1 MGALERDEMRRFFG
15 LIPRQGKRP
24 PYPQV
29 GVTNFR
35 VVGTLRAGDLRGRS
49 EERAE
54 ALVPIQ
60 VGPGGAEADE
70 NPAAADS
77 DFGSHLDQQA
87 APCAGV
93 AFAERIGLAA
103 AVEIAA
109 PVRTVQCF

>member
-1 MGALERDEMRRFFG
+1 MGALERNEMRRFFEFRS
-15 LIPRQGKRP
+15 RQGKRP

-29 GVTNFR
+29 GGDELR
-35 VVGTLRAGDLRGRS
+35 VVGTLRAGDARGRG
-49 EERAE
+49 EELAE

-60 VGPGGAEADE
+60 VRPGGAEADE
-70 NPAAADS
+70 NPAAAHS

-109 PVRTVQCF
+109 PFGTVKC